1 MGLTCKRMSGSTF
14 TKKMQATS
22 DYDTIKSLT
31 GIITWG
37 PDPIFT
43 TKVVRRKDYRYSDF
57 IVHHET

>member
-1 MGLTCKRMSGSTF
+1 
-14 TKKMQATS
+14 MQATS